1 MLLAVDKDGFYLG
14 FDVLSV
20 NTIEGTSRVIE
31 ANEHNWPIDSILV
44 KPKLTDSGWIEGAT
58 QEEIDYRN
66 ENQGVVATETLKSSV
81 ELKLDKILA
90 ILESKTE

>member
-1 MLLAVDKDGFYLG
+1 MLIALDKNDCFLG

-31 ANEHNWPIDSILV
+31 ANEHNWPIDSTLV

-58 QEEIDYRN
+58 QEEIDYGN
-66 ENQGVVATETLKSSV
+66 ENQGVVATDIHKSSV
-81 ELKLDKILA
+81 ELKLDKILE

>member
-31 ANEHNWPIDSILV
+31 ANEHNWPIDSTLV
-44 KPKLTDSGWIEGAT
+44 KPKLTDSGWGEGAT
-58 QEEIDYRN
+58 QEEIDHRN
-66 ENQGVVATETLKSSV
+66 GNQGVVVETSKSSV
-81 ELKLDKILA
+81 DLKLDKILE
-90 ILESKTE
+90 ILEKKEE